1 MQKARKHVSLDV
13 TSSQGGYFGSRR
25 QGGIS
30 NIPIAALTSYLDFI
44 ISARD
49 RVVNK
54 EWLPSVRDLSIL
66 INEDPVLRMN
76 W

>member
-13 TSSQGGYFGSRR
+13 PSNSGGYFGSRR

-30 NIPIAALTSYLDFI
+30 NIPIAALANYLDFI
-44 ISARD
+44 ITARE
-49 RVVNK
+49 RVVDK
-54 EWLPSVRDLSIL
+54 QWLPSVKDLSIL